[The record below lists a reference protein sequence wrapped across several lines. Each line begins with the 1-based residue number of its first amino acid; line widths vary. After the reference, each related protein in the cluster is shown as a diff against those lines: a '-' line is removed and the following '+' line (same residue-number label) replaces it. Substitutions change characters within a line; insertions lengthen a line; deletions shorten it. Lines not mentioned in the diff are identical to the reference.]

1 MRICAAFPTRGSMP
15 PVTPPASGRPDP
27 GVEPRREDRREPPA
41 RSIAPA
47 RLSRCSERGLHRA
60 ADRRRRAGRGG
71 APQRPFRV
79 NAASTPDWFTAR
91 RLAEPV
97 YGHKF

>member
-1 MRICAAFPTRGSMP
+1 VSSHDAKIVAANLLQGPS
-15 PVTPPASGRPDP
+15 
-27 GVEPRREDRREPPA
+27 REPDYRGVPSVAFTVPPIAAVGLEEAA
-41 RSIAPA
+41 RRS
-47 RLSRCSERGLHRA
+47 GL
-60 ADRRRRAGRGG
+60 
-71 APQRPFRV
+71 FRV